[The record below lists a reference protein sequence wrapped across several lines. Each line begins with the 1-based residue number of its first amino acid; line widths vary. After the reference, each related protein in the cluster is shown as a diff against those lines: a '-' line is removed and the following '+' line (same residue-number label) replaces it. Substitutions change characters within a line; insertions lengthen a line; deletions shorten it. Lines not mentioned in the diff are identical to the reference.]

1 MSRHGAARGGAG
13 RGWTWLPQRLR
24 TTGAAGQR
32 PPVRRV
38 EMRVGSRR
46 SHDARFRHRSPL
58 ALQHLRDRL
67 EKRTT
72 VIGREWLRRVHNGG
86 HLIVDEGERLRHSAG
101 SIGCESSD
109 AGRML
114 DVFRLHHGFEETTL
128 PRPPG
133 RGFRDYSM
141 IETHHLKAND
151 FIIEAWEPMDR
162 FPRDGSV
169 VEVEDDEGR
178 VRLAAW
184 R

>member
-1 MSRHGAARGGAG
+1 
-13 RGWTWLPQRLR
+13 
-24 TTGAAGQR
+24 
-32 PPVRRV
+32 
-38 EMRVGSRR
+38 
-46 SHDARFRHRSPL
+46 
-58 ALQHLRDRL
+58 
-67 EKRTT
+67 
-72 VIGREWLRRVHNGG
+72 
-86 HLIVDEGERLRHSAG
+86 
-101 SIGCESSD
+101 
-109 AGRML
+109 ML

-184 R
+184 RDDRIIVDGVDHPVTLKHWRPCPAP

>member
-1 MSRHGAARGGAG
+1 MTG
-13 RGWTWLPQRLR
+13 LLRLR
-24 TTGAAGQR
+24 R
-32 PPVRRV
+32 SWSVNV
-38 EMRVGSRR
+38 E
-46 SHDARFRHRSPL
+46 RHSSI
-58 ALQHLRDRL
+58 ARDRL

-72 VIGREWLRRVHNGG
+72 IIGREWLRRVHDGG
-86 HLIVDEGERLRHSAG
+86 HLIVGEGERLRHSAG

-184 R
+184 RDDRIIVDGVDHPVTLKHWRPCPAP

>member
-1 MSRHGAARGGAG
+1 
-13 RGWTWLPQRLR
+13 
-24 TTGAAGQR
+24 
-32 PPVRRV
+32 
-38 EMRVGSRR
+38 
-46 SHDARFRHRSPL
+46 
-58 ALQHLRDRL
+58 
-67 EKRTT
+67 
-72 VIGREWLRRVHNGG
+72 
-86 HLIVDEGERLRHSAG
+86 
-101 SIGCESSD
+101 
-109 AGRML
+109 ML

-178 VRLAAW
+178 VRPPPRRPVPARLGFWPFFDANCAS
-184 R
+184 RLSARCQDNAYG